1 MMACRSS
8 AVAAA
13 LLAAVAQASTP
24 VGRTTGGVRN
34 TGYSFNRDVP
44 YSQDAH
50 GRRLTST
57 SWAPLRITVNYVAI
71 NALDAAKTTFFRDQL
86 IPGVLDYL
94 SKALMVVPV
103 TGTLLHSRPCQS
115 TYAAANV
122 CGQAAAAPTCGL
134 TDAGGDYTIPDSLL
148 GALRVC
154 TTCFP
159 NPTQNPCTGCSET
172 PAGAGADADFVMFL
186 SAVQTSSC
194 TGSSL
199 AYAAT
204 CHRDQNDRPIFGYAN
219 FCPNSLN
226 TATSAWADQLSTA
239 VVRRAPRFFFSHRQ
253 DNPYR
258 VAFLR
263 CVLCGSTSLCTRSA
277 LQKTAGLSSVM
288 RTAHQ

>member
-24 VGRTTGGVRN
+24 RGRTTGGVRN

-44 YSQDAH
+44 YSEDAR
-50 GRRLTST
+50 GRRMSST
-57 SWAPLRITVNYVAI
+57 SWAPLRITVNYVGI
-71 NALDAAKTTFFRDQL
+71 DALDSAKTTFFQDQL
-86 IPGVLDYL
+86 IPAVLDYL

-103 TGTLLHSRPCQS
+103 TGALLHARPCAS
-115 TYAAANV
+115 TFTAADT

-134 TDAGGDYTIPDSLL
+134 TDAGGDYTVPDSLL

-154 TTCFP
+154 TNCYA

-172 PAGAGADADFVMFL
+172 SAGAGAANADFVIFL

-194 TGSSL
+194 SGGTL
-199 AYAAT
+199 AYASA

-219 FCPNSLN
+219 FCPNSLD
-226 TATSAWADQLSTA
+226 TATSAWVEQLSTA
-239 VVRRAPRFFFSHRQ
+239 VVRPARPAFF
-253 DNPYR
+253 
-258 VAFLR
+258 L
-263 CVLCGSTSLCTRSA
+263 
-277 LQKTAGLSSVM
+277 
-288 RTAHQ
+288 